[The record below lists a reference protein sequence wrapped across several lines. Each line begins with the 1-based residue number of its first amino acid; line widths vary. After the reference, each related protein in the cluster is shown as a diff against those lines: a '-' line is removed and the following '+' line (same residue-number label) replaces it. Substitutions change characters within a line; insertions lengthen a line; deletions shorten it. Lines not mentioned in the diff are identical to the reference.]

1 MAPQLT
7 LLPNRVWNHLL
18 GTPSFEFDN
27 GVSSDSENAS
37 TIVGGAFVS
46 NPSTTAS
53 TSTASFDILIRH
65 FEADGKLAW
74 SALNGSTYNDIG
86 YGITTG
92 IDGEIYITGQ
102 TEGNL
107 NDEINSGK
115 SDIFI
120 SRYEKDG
127 IRAWTK
133 LLGTSSDDYGY
144 AITTASNGDIWVTGS
159 TEGNLGSEINNGK
172 KDVFVSCYNSLGELK
187 WVKLIG
193 GNGNDIGTSIATG
206 PFGSVCITGTSTSNN
221 NGFNNVGGTDIF
233 VALILADG
241 RMLWLKNIGS
251 SLDDS
256 ANSIVLDKEYNIYIA
271 GSTKGEINNQ
281 INNGGS
287 DILLSALTFGGDY
300 LWSKTQGTSV
310 EDKGESLA
318 IGLDGN
324 IYLAATTNGNLNGEE
339 NKGFSDVAISAH
351 DTNGNQLWTSL
362 FGSDQIDVAAGLN
375 STKDGRL
382 ILVGSTNGNFEG
394 EINQGTRDVF
404 TKSVYPSNPPSGI
417 TISNMVLMENT
428 AVGTEFATISGIDL
442 DVDAKFTYSLIGGPE
457 LIDDAYFAIDGN
469 KLIIKK
475 SPDYEHKNQLKFRL
489 RANDQG
495 GLYVDE
501 DFVVSITDIS
511 EAPSQITIFK
521 SKFDENSAIGSVLT
535 NIISYDP
542 DIDSKVKLELIAGL
556 GSDDNDS
563 FKISNNQLVL
573 DKKLNFEQKNSY
585 SIRVEASDNELNKY
599 AQVFQLFINDI
610 NEAPTDI
617 IATNIFINETV
628 KSNSTV
634 SLLTTTDEDV
644 NDRFLYYLAPN
655 FKKSNDND
663 YFYIDRNELKL
674 KSTPSNNIEIYS
686 IRIATSDKQGLT
698 FEKDIELV
706 VNRAPTDIKISTN
719 TIPENQAP
727 NRKIG
732 VLETIDP
739 NINDQFSYKL
749 DDNSSDTDNKHFFI
763 ANNQLFMKK
772 MANYEKKNIYNIKVQ
787 SEDQGGLKTNKPL
800 TILVED
806 LVEPTTLKLTVNT
819 INENTPAFRNVAE
832 ILGYHTNGSTS
843 YEFGLVSGDGDTHN
857 NLFQINS
864 TFLQNKELIDF
875 EKINIYHVRIGATDQ
890 AGEYSEHELEISV
903 TNANEA
909 PTKILLSNNYINETI
924 TTATPLAIIT
934 SEDPDVA
941 NKFSYSLISGSG
953 AIDNNLFEIIQ
964 DKLYIKQSGLNL
976 KKNNYQLRIRS
987 TDQDGLMLDQAFNL
1001 IYNKKPTSIELSDI
1015 RFEENLRKGS
1025 TIAEINSTDPDA
1037 NSKHRFSLSEGT
1049 GDKDNEFFSIV
1060 NEISLTATGRS
1071 DVFISK
1077 IDKYGNFIWATKAGG
1092 ENDDYIYSI
1101 MSDLDGSSTIEGN
1114 FSGSANFSDI
1124 TLRSS
1129 TKDEYFTAKLDSNGN
1144 YTSAEVSENKNTET
1158 SNIKSVLSDGSQII
1172 AGTFSNNKIL
1182 GARSLQSRG
1191 NKDVFIAKQNK
1202 DGSYDWATSAGGS
1215 DYDSVFAIS
1224 SIDNNSTFITG
1235 TFSGSASFGDTTL
1248 ISSSE
1253 QEIFIAKLNADGTFA
1268 WANKVGGFGNDYVK
1282 SIKGQND
1289 GSSFIIGTFT
1299 GVASF
1304 GGTSLNSF
1312 GEEDIFIAKLNA
1324 NGSFS
1329 WVTQAGGF
1337 NKDYGIDISPLADG
1351 STLITGEFT
1360 GKANFGNIG
1369 LTSAGNSDVYI
1380 AKLNINGEFE
1390 WVRRAGGESSDKS
1403 HSIKTHEDGSSIIT
1417 GTFIGTSNWEEKSR
1431 LVMNK
1436 FADYEQQQLYDLRL
1450 KATDEY
1456 GLFTESNL
1464 TLNIENRKELS
1475 EILFSN
1481 NLFNESLVTGETV
1494 CKLSVSD
1501 IDPLTN
1507 ISYEFIS
1514 KNQNDNNLFLLEGNQ
1529 LKLNHSPN
1537 YKQKNNYL
1545 IEVEA
1550 KDNEGN
1556 IYFSEFTLTLNGR
1569 PNDIQLSTYSLSAT
1583 TLPDSVIANL
1593 ITVDPNSED
1602 TFKYEIVKNFENQIF
1617 SIHHNKLVLNQK
1629 PADGLKSDYILK
1641 IKSTDRLGL
1650 SVEKDLQLNILK
1662 ATSNINLSSILI
1674 PENTNGSSIA
1684 TIFTDSLIGDQ
1695 DTIFSLVDGNGS
1707 QDNNKFEIK
1716 NNILFIKEEINFENK
1731 SSYNIR
1737 LKTTEPNGFSIQKEF
1752 LLSVTDINEPPSMLN
1767 LSNSTFP
1774 ENIVQGSIIADIIAI
1789 DPDVYDTT
1797 YFELIDNYESGND
1810 NANFQ
1815 ILNNKLILIVDSNYE
1830 KKPFYEI
1837 DIRATD
1843 SSRQFMTKRF
1853 RLESEDINEAPTQ
1866 ITISNANILEN
1877 ISPNSFIGELSH
1889 NDPDKND
1896 IILFELISDNNQ
1908 SDNVNFSIVDN
1919 NKLLIQVT
1927 PDFEAKPLYKLLL
1940 KATDARGL
1948 QKEQEL
1954 LLKVL
1959 DINEAPEKILLSST
1973 FIPYTLGL
1981 NGKVSIL
1988 STIDPDIKNS
1998 FRYEILSVTGTDFQN
2013 FNIQANTIYLNQK
2026 KANELKT
2033 NNTIVIRSTDQNG
2046 LFLDQIVNITL
2057 QKKPITM
2064 SLVEKNINENTSAEF
2079 ISIILSDLDE
2089 LSTNINYNL
2098 TDPLQNTDN
2107 NLFTIEGNKLKI
2119 KTLPNYEDKSNYTI
2133 KIQAVVMGEIR
2144 GETELNLPINNLNEA
2159 PINLSLSKLNIDEN
2173 LSSGS
2178 VVATI
2183 SSIDEDRN
2191 DSTTYIFADSLLND
2205 NRNFRISG
2213 NKLITMKQTDFETKQ
2228 NYKLKIRAVDD
2239 QGLFNEKIFEINV
2252 NDLNEAPSIISLSTN
2267 SFVENLPAD
2276 SVIANLL
2283 SLDPDS
2289 DDQIFYTFAQGIGD
2303 NHNSSF
2309 KIEKGKLK
2317 ITNTADYETQN
2328 VYYLRIRAT
2337 DTQGLFI
2344 EQNFELN
2351 VANANEA
2358 PTSIVASNQTISS
2371 ALTAGS
2377 TISYLITNDQDI
2389 QDIHQLSLVPGI
2401 GSSDNN
2407 IFKIEQ
2413 NELKFASIPNYE
2425 GQNYQIR
2432 VRSTDKSGLFAE
2444 SAINFKLPQSVVV
2457 SPKSIIENVP
2467 ASSTVATISLNYFN
2481 VDDTYE
2487 FYLLPNSV
2495 YADNDAFGVRDNL
2508 LIINESPDYE
2518 TKNSYYL
2525 GIAARNK
2532 HNGNVFE
2539 NEVIIKIQDTN
2550 EKPSR
2555 LDISQLTINR
2565 NTPQNNVIATLKG
2578 IDPDL
2583 GSSFSYQISDDNS
2596 LDNLS
2601 RFSITQDK
2609 LILNSTISD
2618 IDETTFNL
2626 KIRAI
2631 DSLGAYHDEI
2641 VNLNVI
2647 DTVTLNNEFV
2657 SENIP
2662 IGSSIANL
2670 STTELSQKGT
2680 KQFSLLSE
2688 LEATDNKF
2696 FFIEGD
2702 KLKTLAPVDFE
2713 NKSSY
2718 NIKIKAIDL
2727 LSKDIIS
2734 DILINV
2740 VDINE
2745 APTDIKLSNLSVKE
2759 NSSTNSIVA
2768 YLNAD
2773 DPEESKSIK
2782 FNLVS
2787 GDGDNH
2793 NSLFS
2798 ITDNRLLITRLIDYE
2813 KEPELLI
2820 RLKATDPGGNS
2831 IEKLFNI
2838 AVINENESPELIK
2851 SSSLLININSP
2862 ARSLVSI
2869 LSSADPDAND
2879 LITYSLDTS
2888 LENDDSEFFILT
2900 GNALRLQNQITNSS
2914 KQKYNLNIKAKDK
2927 LGLEVNE
2934 LFTYEINS
2942 IPLEILASNLAF
2954 KENTIIGSEILEFTC
2969 VDTDINDTFVYS
2981 FVPGQGANDNDQF
2994 LINGNKLVINKPSN
3008 FEKKSIYSIKIRST
3022 DRGGLSVE
3030 KIFSLKVENVNEPP
3044 EDIILSSYQIHENAP
3059 ADSIVSL
3066 IRTEDPD
3073 KMNQFTYEIRPI
3085 KDNLDSNAFYLDGDK
3100 LKIISALDYERQPN
3114 YLIRLRTTDQDGLS
3128 FEKDVSINVINITEA
3143 VYSASSISLPTS
3155 KDTLVLIGDEPI
3167 NATGNISAN
3176 KLVGNNN
3183 NNRIEGELG
3192 PDLLT
3197 GLLGSD
3203 TFIYTSSQDS
3213 NLRSFDHITDLI
3225 VGTDLIDATY
3235 PIAPGRIQEIGFIN
3249 EITET
3254 ELINTLSETNFKA
3267 QAGIVFQYFDAS
3279 IGRRSF
3285 LALND
3290 NQPGFSSIND
3300 TIIEITGY
3308 SNSITGLGII

>member
-46 NPSTTAS
+46 NPSSAATTS
-53 TSTASFDILIRH
+53 SASFDILIRH
-65 FEADGKLAW
+65 FKADGKLAW
-74 SALNGSTYNDIG
+74 SALNGSRYNDIG

-92 IDGEIYITGQ
+92 INGEIYITGQ

-144 AITTASNGDIWVTGS
+144 AITVASNGDIWVTGS
-159 TEGNLGSEINNGK
+159 TEGNLGSEINKGK

-187 WVKLIG
+187 WIKLIG
-193 GNGNDIGTSIATG
+193 GNGNDIGTSIAAG
-206 PFGSVCITGTSTSNN
+206 PYGSVCITGTSTSNN

-233 VALILADG
+233 VSLILADG
-241 RMLWLKNIGS
+241 RMLWLKNLGS

-271 GSTKGEINNQ
+271 GSTKGEISNQ
-281 INNGGS
+281 TNNGGS
-287 DILLSALTFGGDY
+287 DILLSALTFGGDH
-300 LWSKTQGTSV
+300 LWSKTQGTSA
-310 EDKGESLA
+310 EDKGKSLA

-339 NKGFSDVAISAH
+339 NRGFSDVAISAQ

-417 TISNMVLMENT
+417 TISNTVLTENT
-428 AVGTEFATISGIDL
+428 AVGTKFATISGIDL
-442 DVDAKFTYSLIGGPE
+442 DIDTKFTYSLIKDPE
-457 LIDDAYFAIDGN
+457 SNDDAYFAIDGN
-469 KLIIKK
+469 NLIIKN
-475 SPDYEHKNQLKFRL
+475 SPDYERRNQLKFRL
-489 RANDQG
+489 RASDQG

-501 DFVVSITDIS
+501 DFMVSITDTS
-511 EAPSQITIFK
+511 EAPSGITILK
-521 SKFDENSAIGSVLT
+521 SKFDEDIVIGSVLT

-542 DIDSKVKLELIAGL
+542 DVDSTVKLELVTGI
-556 GSDDNDS
+556 GSDDNYS

-573 DKKLNFEQKNSY
+573 EKKLNFEQKKSC
-585 SIRVEASDNELNKY
+585 SIRVRASDNELNKFE
-599 AQVFQLFINDI
+599 QVFQLFINDI

-617 IATNIFINETV
+617 TATNIFINETV
-628 KSNSTV
+628 KNNSTV

-644 NDRFLYYLAPN
+644 KDQFFYYLAPN

-674 KSTPSNNIEIYS
+674 KSTPSNNKGIYS

-706 VNRAPTDIKISTN
+706 INRAPIDIKISTN

-727 NRKIG
+727 NSKIG

-749 DDNSSDTDNKHFFI
+749 DDNNSDTDNQYFFI
-763 ANNQLFMKK
+763 ANNHLFIKK

-806 LVEPTTLKLTVNT
+806 LIEPTTIKLTVNT
-819 INENTPAFRNVAE
+819 INENIPAFQNVAE
-832 ILGYHTNGSTS
+832 ILGYHKNGSTS
-843 YEFGLVSGDGDTHN
+843 YKFGLVSGDGDTHN
-857 NLFQINS
+857 SLFQINS

-875 EKINIYHVRIGATDQ
+875 EKYQIYQVRIGATDQ
-890 AGEYSEHELEISV
+890 AGEYSEHEIEISV
-903 TNANEA
+903 TNVNEA
-909 PTKILLSNNYINETI
+909 PTKIFLSNNFINETI
-924 TTATPLAIIT
+924 TTNTPLAIIT

-941 NKFSYSLISGSG
+941 NKFSYSLISGTG

-964 DKLYIKQSGLNL
+964 DKLYIKQSGVNL

-987 TDQDGLMLDQAFNL
+987 TDQDGLILDQAFNL
-1001 IYNKKPTSIELSDI
+1001 IYNRKPTSIALSDL

-1037 NSKHRFSLSEGT
+1037 NSKHRFSLSEGI

-1101 MSDLDGSSTIEGN
+1101 TSDLDGSSTIEGS

-1129 TKDEYFTAKLDSNGN
+1129 TKEQYFTAKLDTDGN
-1144 YTSAEVSENKNTET
+1144 YTWAEVSENKNTES
-1158 SNIKSVLSDGSQII
+1158 SNIKSVLSDGSYII
-1172 AGTFSNNKIL
+1172 AGSFSGNKSF
-1182 GARSLQSRG
+1182 GARSLQSKG
-1191 NKDVFIAKQNK
+1191 KMDVFIAKQNK
-1202 DGSYDWATSAGGS
+1202 DGSYDWATTGGGS
-1215 DYDSVFAIS
+1215 DYDSVNAIS

-1248 ISSSE
+1248 NSSNE
-1253 QEIFIAKLNADGTFA
+1253 QEIFIAKLNSDGTYA
-1268 WANKVGGFGNDYVK
+1268 WANKAGGLGNEYVK
-1282 SIKGQND
+1282 SIKSQND

-1312 GEEDIFIAKLNA
+1312 GGEDTFIAKLNA

-1351 STLITGEFT
+1351 STLIIGEFT
-1360 GKANFGNIG
+1360 GEANFGNIK

-1390 WVRRAGGESSDKS
+1390 WARRAGGVNSDKS
-1403 HSIKTHEDGSSIIT
+1403 HSINTHEDGSSIIT
-1417 GTFIGTSNWEEKSR
+1417 GTFIGTSNWEEKNR

-1456 GLFTESNL
+1456 GLFTETNL
-1464 TLNIENRKELS
+1464 TLNTINRKELP

-1481 NLFNESLVTGETV
+1481 NLFNESLVSGETV
-1494 CKLSVSD
+1494 CKLSISD
-1501 IDPLTN
+1501 IDPPTN
-1507 ISYEFIS
+1507 ISYKFIS

-1550 KDNEGN
+1550 KDNQGN
-1556 IYFSEFTLTLNGR
+1556 IYFSELILTLNGF
-1569 PNDIQLSTYSLSAT
+1569 PDDIQLSTYSFSAT
-1583 TLPDSVIANL
+1583 TMPNSVIADV
-1593 ITVDPNSED
+1593 ITIDPNSND
-1602 TFKYEIVKNFENQIF
+1602 TFKYEILENNENQIF
-1617 SIHHNKLVLNQK
+1617 SINNDKLVLKEK
-1629 PADGLKSDYILK
+1629 PADDLKSNYILK
-1641 IKSTDRLGL
+1641 LKSTDNLGL

-1662 ATSNINLSSILI
+1662 ATSNINLSSIAI
-1674 PENTNGSSIA
+1674 PEITNGSSIA

-1695 DTIFSLVDGNGS
+1695 DTNFSLVDGNGS

-1716 NNILFIKEEINFENK
+1716 NNILFIKEEVNFENK
-1731 SSYNIR
+1731 SSYNIK
-1737 LKTTEPNGFSIQKEF
+1737 LKATESNGFSIQKEF

-1767 LSNSTFP
+1767 LSKSNFP
-1774 ENIVQGSIIADIIAI
+1774 ENIIQGSIIANITAI

-1815 ILNNKLILIVDSNYE
+1815 ILNNKLILLDDPNYE
-1830 KKPFYEI
+1830 KKPFYNI

-1843 SSRQFMTKRF
+1843 SSRQFITKRF
-1853 RLESEDINEAPTQ
+1853 RLECEDINEVPTK
-1866 ITISNANILEN
+1866 ISINNASILEN
-1877 ISPNSFIGELSH
+1877 IRPNSFIGELSH

-1896 IILFELISDNNQ
+1896 IISFELISDNNQ
-1908 SDNVNFSIVDN
+1908 SDNVNFNIINS
-1919 NKLLIQVT
+1919 NKLYIQVT
-1927 PDFEAKPLYKLLL
+1927 PDFEAKPLYTLFL

-1948 QKEQEL
+1948 QIKQEL

-1959 DINEAPEKILLSST
+1959 DINEEPEKILLSST
-1973 FIPYTLGL
+1973 TIPYTLEL
-1981 NGKVSIL
+1981 NGKVGIL

-1998 FRYEILSVTGTDFQN
+1998 FKYEILSIKDTDFQN
-2013 FNIQANTIYLNQK
+2013 FNIQANTVYLNQK
-2026 KANELKT
+2026 KASDLKT
-2033 NNTIVIRSTDQNG
+2033 NNTIFIRSTDQNG
-2046 LFLDQIVNITL
+2046 LFLDQIVNLTL
-2057 QKKPITM
+2057 QKKPITIF
-2064 SLVEKNINENTSAEF
+2064 LVEKSVNENTSAEF
-2079 ISIILSDLDE
+2079 ISIISSDLDE
-2089 LSTNINYNL
+2089 LGTNINYNL
-2098 TDPLQNTDN
+2098 IDPVQNPDN
-2107 NLFTIEGNKLKI
+2107 NLFIIEGNKLKI
-2119 KTLPNYEDKSNYTI
+2119 KTRPNYEDKSNYNI

-2144 GETELNLPINNLNEA
+2144 GETEVNLSVNNMNEA
-2159 PINLSLSKLNIDEN
+2159 PINLSLSKLNIDED

-2183 SSIDEDRN
+2183 SSLDEDKN

-2205 NRNFRISG
+2205 NRYFRISG
-2213 NKLITMKQTDFETKQ
+2213 NKLIAMKQTDFETKQ

-2252 NDLNEAPSIISLSTN
+2252 NDLNEAPSKISLSTN
-2267 SFVENLPAD
+2267 SFAENLPSD
-2276 SVIANLL
+2276 SIIANLL

-2289 DDQIFYTFAQGIGD
+2289 NDQIFYTFAQGIGD

-2309 KIEKGKLK
+2309 KIENGQLQ
-2317 ITNTADYETQN
+2317 IRNSADYETQN

-2337 DTQGLFI
+2337 DAQGLFI

-2351 VANANEA
+2351 VVNENEA
-2358 PTSIVASNQTISS
+2358 PTSIVASNYTIAS
-2371 ALTAGS
+2371 ALTAES
-2377 TISYLITNDQDI
+2377 TISYLLTKDQDI
-2389 QDIHQLSLVPGI
+2389 QDMHQLSLVPGI

-2413 NELKFASIPNYE
+2413 NELKLATIPNYE

-2432 VRSTDKSGLFAE
+2432 VRSTDRGGLFTE
-2444 SAINFKLPQSVVV
+2444 NAINFKLPQSIVV
-2457 SPKSIIENVP
+2457 SPKNIIENVP
-2467 ASSTVATISLNYFN
+2467 ASSTVASISLNYFN
-2481 VDDTYE
+2481 ADDSYE

-2495 YADNDAFGVRDNL
+2495 YSDNVKFGVRNNL

-2518 TKNSYYL
+2518 TKKSYYL

-2532 HNGNVFE
+2532 LNGTVFE
-2539 NEVIIKIQDTN
+2539 KEVMISIQDTN
-2550 EKPSR
+2550 EKP
-2555 LDISQLTINR
+2555 LKLEISQSTINR
-2565 NTPQNNVIATLKG
+2565 NTQQNNVIATLRG

-2601 RFSITQDK
+2601 RFSILQDK
-2609 LILNSTISD
+2609 LIINSTISD
-2618 IDETTFNL
+2618 IDETIFNL
-2626 KIRAI
+2626 KIRTI

-2641 VNLNVI
+2641 VSFNVI
-2647 DTVTLNNEFV
+2647 DAVTINNNFI

-2662 IGSSIANL
+2662 IGFTIANI
-2670 STTELSQKGT
+2670 STTELPQKGT
-2680 KQFSLLSE
+2680 KNFSLLSE
-2688 LEATDNKF
+2688 LDAPDNKF
-2696 FFIEGD
+2696 FSIEGN
-2702 KLKTLAPVDFE
+2702 KLKTLVPVDFE

-2718 NIKIKAIDL
+2718 NIKIKASDL
-2727 LSKDIIS
+2727 FGKDIIS
-2734 DILINV
+2734 DVLINV
-2740 VDINE
+2740 IDINE
-2745 APTDIKLSNLSVKE
+2745 APTDIKLSNLSIKE

-2782 FNLVS
+2782 YNLVS

-2798 ITDNRLLITRLIDYE
+2798 INDNRLLITGLVDYE
-2813 KEPELLI
+2813 KGPDFLI
-2820 RLKATDPGGNS
+2820 RIKATDPGGNS
-2831 IEKLFNI
+2831 VEKSFNI
-2838 AVINENESPELIK
+2838 TVINENESPGLIK
-2851 SSSLLININSP
+2851 SSSSFININSP
-2862 ARSLVSI
+2862 ARSLVST

-2888 LENDDSEFFILT
+2888 SETDDSEFFILT

-2914 KQKYNLNIKAKDK
+2914 KKKYNLNIKAKDK
-2927 LGLEVNE
+2927 GGLEVNE
-2934 LFTYEINS
+2934 LFTYEVNS
-2942 IPLEILASNLAF
+2942 IPLEIQASNLAF
-2954 KENTIIGSEILEFTC
+2954 KENTMIGSQILQFAC
-2969 VDTDINDTFVYS
+2969 VDTDINDTFIYS

-2994 LINGNKLVINKPSN
+2994 LILGNKLVINKSSN
-3008 FEKKSIYSIKIRST
+3008 FEKKNMYSIKIRAT

-3030 KIFSLKVENVNEPP
+3030 NIFSLKVENVNEPP
-3044 EDIILSSYQIHENAP
+3044 EDIKLSSYQIHENAP

-3066 IRTEDPD
+3066 IGTDDPD

-3085 KDNLDSNAFYLDGDK
+3085 KDNLDSKAFYLDGDK
-3100 LKIISALDYERQPN
+3100 LKILSALDYEKQAN
-3114 YLIRLRTTDQDGLS
+3114 YMIRLRTTDQDGLS
-3128 FEKDVSINVINITEA
+3128 FERDISINVINIPEA
-3143 VYSASSISLPTS
+3143 AYSASSISLPTS
-3155 KDTLVLIGDEPI
+3155 KDTLVLLGDEPI
-3167 NATGNISAN
+3167 NATGNTSAN

-3183 NNRIEGELG
+3183 NNKIEGGQG

-3213 NLRSFDHITDLI
+3213 NFRSYDHITDLM

-3235 PIAPGRIQEIGFIN
+3235 PIAPGRIKEIGFIN
-3249 EITET
+3249 QFTET
-3254 ELINTLSETNFKA
+3254 ELINTLSETNFEA

-3308 SNSITGLGII
+3308 SNSITGLEII